1 MEDLQHVIRTRVEKW
16 KTQLLDM
23 GMRNRLLNYRE
34 TKRSSLKIDIPEFEA
49 LYQRLLNLDSEEYFT
64 FRCPKDIREVDLFGV
79 CQEFCV
85 NFFRN
90 LYHTSTLIRSYDHL

>member
-49 LYQRLLNLDSEEYFT
+49 LYQRLL
-64 FRCPKDIREVDLFGV
+64 KGV
-79 CQEFCV
+79 YNKLCK
-85 NFFRN
+85 
-90 LYHTSTLIRSYDHL
+90 

>member
-49 LYQRLLNLDSEEYFT
+49 LYQRLLNLDSGE
-64 FRCPKDIREVDLFGV
+64 CIIN
-79 CQEFCV
+79 CV
-85 NFFRN
+85 SE
-90 LYHTSTLIRSYDHL
+90 LTAV